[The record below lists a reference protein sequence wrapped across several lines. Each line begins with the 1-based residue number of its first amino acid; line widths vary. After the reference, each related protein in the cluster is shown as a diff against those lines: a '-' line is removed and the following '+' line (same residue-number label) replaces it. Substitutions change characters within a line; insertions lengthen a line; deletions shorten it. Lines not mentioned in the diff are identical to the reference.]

1 MKVFCWVPN
10 PHANGAGLNFKSNLR
25 PPKWM
30 WQNSGLDSLNFKG
43 NLRPAA
49 LISFTRRENF
59 KNFKECEEAANLP
72 LEARIANQA
81 VDGRSLG
88 SKACVKTANQ
98 EAVSARHAGSTC
110 RGAKTAGAMPID
122 AAVSKNISN
131 FAPLKHCADMK
142 NFKIFT
148 SDEIK
153 FTTHSEPKPA
163 THSMARFAARREL
176 KFEPCGTVARD
187 FAMRDKILNSSSRKN
202 CVRFKISPPRD
213 AEKRQNE
220 I

>member
-1 MKVFCWVPN
+1 MKVFCLAPN
-10 PHANGAGLNFKSNLR
+10 PHANGAGLNFKRNLR
-25 PPKWM
+25 
-30 WQNSGLDSLNFKG
+30 S
-43 NLRPAA
+43 AA
-49 LISFTRRENF
+49 FVCFTKRENF
-59 KNFKECEEAANLP
+59 KNFVAYEQVVKATN
-72 LEARIANQA
+72 RA
-81 VDGRSLG
+81 VDVRSLG
-88 SKACVKTANQ
+88 FKARAKVANR
-98 EAVSARHAGSTC
+98 EAVSARRTGPTC
-110 RGAKTAGAMPID
+110 RDAKTARTTPID

-142 NFKIFT
+142 NSKIFT

-163 THSMARFAARREL
+163 THSMARFAARRRL
-176 KFEPCGTVARD
+176 KLEPCGTTARD